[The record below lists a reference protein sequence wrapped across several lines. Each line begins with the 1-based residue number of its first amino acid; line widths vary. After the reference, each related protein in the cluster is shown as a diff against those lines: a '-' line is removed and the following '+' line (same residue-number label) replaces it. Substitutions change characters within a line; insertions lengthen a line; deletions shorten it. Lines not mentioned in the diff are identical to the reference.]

1 MPESEKT
8 CSEHL
13 SPPHS
18 DRGHESEGSSRT
30 EEGVGEVAVLDSIS
44 DSEKLLEEQEHR
56 KEKYDLKDDE
66 DGISYSNLLLNDEE
80 SDKQEL
86 LERSSDESDANG
98 DDVESK
104 NDKTKWWFRKS
115 LVRKNWKVI
124 VCSYCF
130 VLFGLLL
137 IVAGIVLEALQ
148 VVEMIRGLVLV
159 VMGLVVVVP
168 SGFAVASVYLAAKEC
183 CSLSLSKITFFIHE

>member
-104 NDKTKWWFRKS
+104 NDKTKWFDCTPCFLSSLLCCTVVIDSDTLFR
-115 LVRKNWKVI
+115 LTP
-124 VCSYCF
+124 C
-130 VLFGLLL
+130 L
-137 IVAGIVLEALQ
+137 IDLCTNA
-148 VVEMIRGLVLV
+148 
-159 VMGLVVVVP
+159 
-168 SGFAVASVYLAAKEC
+168 
-183 CSLSLSKITFFIHE
+183 